1 MTQKT
6 KDTIVKGI
14 VYLATGITICVLLSI
29 IGFIFVKGIGLINWN
44 FISRNYNDTTFYAFV
59 QENNN
64 PTAIDTNTLENESDY
79 DKKYETPLEAP
90 VYVESIGAEI
100 TKVLYKNYT
109 TEKEQFIISYISKGS
124 PLLSAVDSNG
134 TSIDVSTDFVLESVN
149 GTDLVNLTTEE
160 VKTLIND
167 QSGELKIKMIEP
179 GGGIRSNIITTLYM
193 ILLSLVVALP
203 IGIFGA
209 IYLTEYA
216 KPGKVVNAI
225 RFAAE
230 CLAGI
235 PSIIFGLFGM
245 AFFVV
250 ALNFQISL
258 LSGSLT
264 VAIILLPVII
274 RSTEEALKTVPI
286 AFREGSLALG
296 ATKLQ
301 TIFKI
306 ILPCAVPG
314 IATAVLLSI
323 GRVIGESAALLLT
336 AGTVA
341 QIPGTLFSPG
351 STLTVQAYYV
361 TKEEGNI
368 EMACAIG
375 IVIIVIVI
383 ILNILSRILSDK
395 LNVFNKK

>member
-1 MTQKT
+1 MGRKT
-6 KDTIVKGI
+6 KDILAKGI
-14 VYLATGITICVLLSI
+14 IYLATGITLCVLLFI
-29 IGFIFVKGIGLINWN
+29 IGFIFIKGIGLINWN
-44 FISRNYNDTTFYAFV
+44 FISRDYNDKTFYAFV
-59 QENNN
+59 QESNES
-64 PTAIDTNTLENESDY
+64 TALDAKTLENKSNY
-79 DKKYETPLEAP
+79 DKKYETPMETP
-90 VYVESIGAEI
+90 VYVENISAEI
-100 TKVLYKNYT
+100 TKVLFKNYSS
-109 TEKEQFIISYISKGS
+109 EKEQFIISYIAKGS
-124 PLLSAVDSNG
+124 PLLDAVDSNG
-134 TSIDVSTDFVLESVN
+134 KSIDVGTDFVLESVN
-149 GTDLVNLTTEE
+149 GNDLVNLTTEE

-167 QSGELKIKMIEP
+167 QSGELKIKMVQP

-193 ILLSLVVALP
+193 ILLSLAVALP

-216 KPGKVVNAI
+216 KGGRVVNSI

-235 PSIIFGLFGM
+235 PSIVFGLFGM

-250 ALNFQISL
+250 ALKFQISL

-264 VAIILLPVII
+264 IAIILLPVII

-341 QIPGTLFSPG
+341 QIPATLFSPG

-361 TKEEGNI
+361 AKEEGNI
-368 EMACAIG
+368 ELACAIG

-383 ILNILSRILSDK
+383 ILNVMSRIASDK